1 MTADGRGAY
10 ADNVNV
16 AGSRPVN
23 DRVSWRPSLVD
34 AVIAFGLAGLSLVAV
49 FGGATDVGSRDP
61 VSLTLL
67 MLESLPLLFRRRYP
81 VAVLAIVF
89 GATAAHLLMASTET
103 GVNEG
108 FGSLVAVYTVAERR
122 DRRTSLIAA
131 AVVSVS
137 FAALIIGLGGLPN
150 ALSGLIQTELVVWL
164 AWALGDLARTRT
176 MFTAVVEDRARLLE
190 AEREERA
197 RGAVTAERERIAR
210 ELHDIVSHHVS
221 VIVIQAGA
229 ALRAL
234 DRRPEQARVAIEA
247 VDRTGREA
255 LADMRRMLGILGSPS
270 DVVGDGLAP
279 MPSLDRLGE
288 LIEQVRAAGLPVE
301 LAVDGE
307 PRPLEAGVE
316 LSAYRI
322 VQEALTNTLK
332 HARGARARI
341 DLRYGPRTLEIEVVD
356 EGGTGRH
363 DLGDPDHAGR
373 GLVGMA
379 ERAALFGGELAAG
392 PTPSG
397 FRVLAR
403 LPLDGRASGSA

>member
-1 MTADGRGAY
+1 MTAA
-10 ADNVNV
+10 A
-16 AGSRPVN
+16 SRARD
-23 DRVSWRPSLVD
+23 DRASWRPPLVD

-49 FGGATDVGSRDP
+49 FGGATDIGGRDP
-61 VSLTLL
+61 LSVALL
-67 MLESLPLLFRRRYP
+67 LLESLPLLFRRRYP
-81 VAVLAIVF
+81 VAVLAVVF
-89 GATAAHLLMASTET
+89 GATTAHLLLAATET
-103 GVNEG
+103 SVNEG

-131 AVVSVS
+131 AVVSGS
-137 FAALIIGLGGLPN
+137 FAALIIGLGGLPD

-176 MFTAVVEDRARLLE
+176 MFMAVVEDRARLLE

-234 DRRPEQARVAIEA
+234 DRRPEQARDAIEA

-255 LADMRRMLGILGSPS
+255 LADMRRMLGILGSS
-270 DVVGDGLAP
+270 DDLGGDGLAP

-288 LIEQVRAAGLPVE
+288 LVEQVRAAGLPVE
-301 LAVDGE
+301 LSVGGE
-307 PRPLEAGVE
+307 RRPLEAGVE

-332 HARGARARI
+332 HARGSRARI
-341 DLRYGPRTLEIEVVD
+341 DLRYGPRILEIEVVD
-356 EGGTGRH
+356 EGGSGRH
-363 DLGDPDHAGR
+363 ELGDPDHAGR

-379 ERAALFGGELAAG
+379 ERAALFGGELEAG
-392 PTPSG
+392 PTPTG

-403 LPLDGRASGSA
+403 LPVDSPTSASA